1 MLKLQDCCK
10 NTELIGVLQNQ
21 MNLLLSGLGIRA
33 SSLENEETVK
43 KDVIDNLQGHFLTKD
58 QLDEKITTIITPII
72 GKLQGNFI

>member
-21 MNLLLSGLGIRA
+21 VNLLMSGLGIRA

-43 KDVIDNLQGHFLTKD
+43 KDIMNNLQGYFLTKD